1 MVVSF
6 VGHSIVHSHDELKN
20 LVKEQMRKSVSKEKS
35 VTCLLGGRGE
45 FDMICAAACRE
56 LKQEIC
62 GIKLVYVSP
71 YLTLAEQARIKEMQ
85 QSDLYDESIYPSIEQ
100 TPPRFAISKRNE
112 WMMKQAD
119 FVIAYVN
126 HDYGGAYKAFKVAK
140 HNRKNVI
147 TLCDIIK

>member
-20 LVKEQMRKSVSKEKS
+20 LVKEQMRKSVFKEKS

-56 LKQEIC
+56 L
-62 GIKLVYVSP
+62 
-71 YLTLAEQARIKEMQ
+71 
-85 QSDLYDESIYPSIEQ
+85 
-100 TPPRFAISKRNE
+100 
-112 WMMKQAD
+112 KQAD

-147 TLCDIIK
+147 NLCDIIK